1 MICKGKGIKFQSD
14 KQLPSYAKAQKLNT
28 QPLNANSE
36 QLSNNLDLDDVQQ
49 KNLERDHSDYQELS
63 DDKRMMMDK
72 LDHKLSMDLKREIVF
87 EESELKSFPV
97 LAAQGGLIDM
107 RVSRQID
114 RNLDRVSKNINK
126 QYRLTE
132 ARTIE
137 LVNNKHG
144 LPI

>member
-1 MICKGKGIKFQSD
+1 
-14 KQLPSYAKAQKLNT
+14 
-28 QPLNANSE
+28 
-36 QLSNNLDLDDVQQ
+36 
-49 KNLERDHSDYQELS
+49 
-63 DDKRMMMDK
+63 MMDK
-72 LDHKLSMDLKREIVF
+72 LDHKLNMDLKREVVF

-97 LAAQGGLIDM
+97 LASQGGVIDM

-132 ARTIE
+132 ARSIE
-137 LVNNKHG
+137 LVNNRHG

>member
-1 MICKGKGIKFQSD
+1 
-14 KQLPSYAKAQKLNT
+14 
-28 QPLNANSE
+28 
-36 QLSNNLDLDDVQQ
+36 
-49 KNLERDHSDYQELS
+49 
-63 DDKRMMMDK
+63 MMDK
-72 LDHKLSMDLKREIVF
+72 MDHKLNMDLKREIVF

-97 LAAQGGLIDM
+97 LAAQGGVIDK

-132 ARTIE
+132 ARSIE
-137 LVNNKHG
+137 LVNNRQG